1 MLHAKSFQQPILYY
15 YDLYTP
21 TNTDAAAPLLVCLHG
36 YGQSKEVALRFG
48 TSVRDDWPIIA
59 LQAPHPQLLSP
70 RPGADVGFSWVSAY
84 RPAEDVAN
92 HHGFIRHVVDEAFAL
107 GLTGRRAAF
116 LFGFSQSVSLNYR
129 FAAAYPDYVLGLIAV
144 AGAAPSAWD
153 GEHGDGVRLETPV
166 LHIAPQADEVYPPDK
181 VSRFRAVLEQRVNDL
196 TWLEL
201 PGRHRVPSRSY
212 PLIRTWLEAH
222 A

>member
-1 MLHAKSFQQPILYY
+1 MLHAKSFQQPISYY
-15 YDLYTP
+15 YDFYIP
-21 TNTDAAAPLLVCLHG
+21 TDTAAAPPLLVCLHG
-36 YGQSKEVALRFG
+36 YGQRKETALHFG
-48 TSVRDDWPIIA
+48 KSIRKDWPIVA
-59 LQAPHPQLLSP
+59 LQAPHAQLLSP

-92 HHGFIRHVVDEAFAL
+92 HHEFIRHVIDEAFSL
-107 GLTGRRAAF
+107 GLTGRRGAF
-116 LFGFSQSVSLNYR
+116 LFGFSQSISLNYR

-144 AGAAPSAWD
+144 AGAAPSDWSSLD
-153 GEHGDGVRLETPV
+153 RSVRLETPV
-166 LHIAPQADEVYPPDK
+166 LHIAPQDDKVYPSDK
-181 VSRFRAVLEQRVNDL
+181 VKEFRAVLELCAPNL

>member
-1 MLHAKSFQQPILYY
+1 MLHTKSFQQSISYY

-21 TNTDAAAPLLVCLHG
+21 ADTAAAPLLVCLHG
-36 YGQSKEVALRFG
+36 YGQRKETALHFG
-48 TSVRDDWPIIA
+48 TSIREDWPIAA
-59 LQAPHPQLLSP
+59 LQAPHAQLLSL

-84 RPAEDVAN
+84 RPAEAIAN
-92 HHGFIRHVVDEAFAL
+92 HHGLVRHVIDEAFSL

-144 AGAAPSAWD
+144 AGAAPSDWQ
-153 GEHGDGVRLETPV
+153 GERGDSLRLETPV
-166 LHIAPQADEVYPPDK
+166 LHIAPQADEVYPQAK
-181 VSRFRAVLEQRVNDL
+181 VKEFQVVLEQNVRNL

-212 PLIRTWLEAH
+212 PLIKAWLDVH
-222 A
+222 T